1 LKNLNVLENLKVI
14 PDTSV
19 PGEVNMKRIEDCT
32 EEQVVKYIEGL
43 LGFVII
49 ENLTVN

>member
-1 LKNLNVLENLKVI
+1 M
-14 PDTSV
+14 S
-19 PGEVNMKRIEDCT
+19 MKRIEDCS
-32 EEQVVKYIEGL
+32 EEEVVNYIEGL